1 MGFAQDEAPYCPGE
15 TGNNPFERSK
25 YALSHICECAQP
37 PPSLVR
43 KAATSLELCWL
54 AVECRLHRLGRGLN
68 CPKLSSV

>member
-37 PPSLVR
+37 PP
-43 KAATSLELCWL
+43 L
-54 AVECRLHRLGRGLN
+54 AGAESGHLA
-68 CPKLSSV
+68 